1 MVTETVKGSIQFKCS
16 IMYEMCLDLYCTCAL
31 VGRLRV
37 GLKYELKI
45 QNNRYSP
52 FPFQRGGFG
61 RGRGGGGF
69 GAPQQ

>member
-1 MVTETVKGSIQFKCS
+1 
-16 IMYEMCLDLYCTCAL
+16 MYEMYLDLYCTCAL
-31 VGRLRV
+31 VGRLGV
-37 GLKYELKI
+37 SLKYELKI
-45 QNNRYSP
+45 ENNHYSP